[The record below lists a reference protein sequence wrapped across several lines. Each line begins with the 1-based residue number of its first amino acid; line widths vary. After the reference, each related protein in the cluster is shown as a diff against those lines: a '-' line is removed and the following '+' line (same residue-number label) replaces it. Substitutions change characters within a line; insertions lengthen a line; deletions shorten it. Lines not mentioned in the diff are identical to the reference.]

1 MLTRVVNFV
10 ALVPRLIGV
19 EGRYRRLVRTELPAE
34 FERIRGSIARRSLG
48 PREDT
53 KKYLRASW
61 YLREGLCRAKALGL
75 HREGP
80 LRILDLGSGAG
91 YFLVAARS
99 MGHEVHGF
107 DRDGNEL
114 YNRISDAFGLP
125 RFLGRI
131 AAFESLDVPLKFDL
145 ITAFS
150 VTFDRDAERHRW
162 RRDEWQ
168 FLLQDLRRLLADH
181 GRIFLRLNRHVTQP
195 ASEFAAMFAGA
206 AGFECRVWDF
216 RSVLLLRADRP
227 DRELRRRRNAVDPGG
242 QPDDRRILRQLLVDL
257 PAMKRSATRAVG
269 PRR

>member
-1 MLTRVVNFV
+1 MLTRVVNFA
-10 ALVPRLIGV
+10 ALVPQLIGV
-19 EGRYRRLVRTELPAE
+19 EGRYRRLVRTELPAD
-34 FERIRGSIARRSLG
+34 FERIRSSIARSPLG
-48 PREDT
+48 PQEDT

-75 HREGP
+75 HRERP

-99 MGHEVHGF
+99 MGHQVHGF
-107 DRDGNEL
+107 DLDDNEL
-114 YNRISDAFGLP
+114 YNRISDAFGLQ
-125 RFLGRI
+125 RSVGRI
-131 AAFESLDVPLKFDL
+131 AAFASLDLPHQKFDL

-168 FLLQDLRRLLADH
+168 FLLRDLRRLLVDD

-206 AGFECRVWDF
+206 EGFDCRVRDF
-216 RSVLLLRADRP
+216 RSVVLVRT
-227 DRELRRRRNAVDPGG
+227 PG
-242 QPDDRRILRQLLVDL
+242 
-257 PAMKRSATRAVG
+257 AAAATW
-269 PRR
+269 